1 MTKVSVILPVYNVG
15 NYLNDSLNLLL
26 NQTLNDIEIICVN
39 DGSTDNS
46 LLILEDFSL
55 KDSRIKIINQENMGA
70 GIARNNGMNI
80 AQGEYIYFMD
90 ADDIVT
96 IDILEKL
103 YYNAINNDS
112 DFVLFKVAKF
122 NEKEINYNSPIY
134 DLEKI
139 FPNADFNNF
148 IFSALDIKQ
157 NVLNVAFAPWTKF
170 YKREFLEKNKLEF
183 PDISSYNDI
192 LFHVKSML
200 MSSKISFVPEFL
212 YFYRLD
218 NPDSITNDPKKHYNI
233 FSVIKSV
240 EDFLI
245 EQGFMDVYKNE
256 FDLFKLIQISR
267 HMVFPMSEKYFYE
280 AKEEFLKL
288 DVSNNPL
295 ITKTDLENYD
305 VCLNLSVDQ
314 LDKFESYLELL
325 NLQNKNKNL
334 EKSIKKLN
342 KSYTKQKNIQDNILS
357 SNSWKFTKP
366 LRSIRN
372 SSLKEFLLNRSNSYV
387 FYKQNYYKL
396 KNSNKT
402 LKKKNKRLENVYEKM
417 YIDKNYLISE
427 NDSLSKENTLVL
439 KEIKHL
445 ISEKGV
451 LNKEKNRIMDDL
463 ICLSEEN
470 DDLTKILRDVLNFT
484 EKNVEKPKVSV
495 VIPVYNVEKYLVE
508 CIDSVINQTFKD
520 IEIICVNDGS
530 TDDSLA
536 ILEYYAKLDDRIK
549 IITQENRGLG
559 NARNV
564 GMRHASGDYLIFI
577 DSDDYISLDT
587 IAKLYNNSISNG
599 SDIVIF
605 KIARFDNEGNVNYK
619 LPGFD
624 FDDFFEEVDFNNFS
638 FTYSDIKKY
647 VMNESFSACLK
658 FYKKEIFDKQD
669 DLIFPEGIAYED
681 VPFHIKIMLYA
692 NKISFVPEFLYY
704 YRFNPNSI
712 INTSS
717 NGDDIFIICDMVESF
732 LRKNYYYAEFKEEFE
747 LFKISQIFN
756 YLLTTNTEDYFLM
769 AKKEFSEM
777 SIEKNNLIPKSL
789 KKKYD
794 LVLKSQTLKQYQT
807 N

>member
-1 MTKVSVILPVYNVG
+1 MTKVSVILPVYNVADF
-15 NYLNDSLNLLL
+15 LNDSLNLLL

-46 LLILEDFSL
+46 LFILEDFAQ
-55 KDSRIKIINQENMGA
+55 KDSRIRIINQENMGA

-80 AQGEYIYFMD
+80 AQGEYIYFID

-122 NEKEINYNSPIY
+122 NEKEVIYSSPIY

-218 NPDSITNDPKKHYNI
+218 NPDSITNDPTKHYNI

-508 CIDSVINQTFKD
+508 CMDSVINQTFKD

-564 GMRHASGDYLIFI
+564 GMRHASGDYLVFI

-587 IAKLYNNSISNG
+587 IAKLYNNSLSNG

-732 LRKNYYYAEFKEEFE
+732 LRKNYFYAEFKEEFE

-756 YLLTTNTEDYFLM
+756 YLLTTYTEDYFLM

>member
-80 AQGEYIYFMD
+80 AQGEYIYFID

-139 FPNADFNNF
+139 FPGADFNNF

-183 PDISSYNDI
+183 PDIYSYNDI

-245 EQGFMDVYKNE
+245 KEDFMEFYKNE
-256 FDLFKLIQISR
+256 FELFKLIQISR
-267 HMVFPMSEKYFYE
+267 HMVFPVSEKYFYE
-280 AKEEFLKL
+280 AKMEFLKL
-288 DVSNNPL
+288 DVSDNPL
-295 ITKTDLENYD
+295 ITKKDLEKYD

-314 LDKFESYLELL
+314 IDKFEDYLELL

-334 EKSIKKLN
+334 ERSIKRLN
-342 KSYTKQKNIQDNILS
+342 KSYTKQKDIQDNILS

-387 FYKQNYYKL
+387 YYKL

-402 LKKKNKRLENVYEKM
+402 LKKRNKRLENVYEKM
-417 YIDKNYLISE
+417 YIEKNHLISE
-427 NDSLSKENTLVL
+427 KDSLSKENNLIL

-463 ICLSEEN
+463 ICLAEEN

-508 CIDSVINQTFKD
+508 CMDSVINQTFKD

-564 GMRHASGDYLIFI
+564 GMRHASGDYLVFI

-587 IAKLYNNSISNG
+587 IAKLYNNSLSNG

-647 VMNESFSACLK
+647 VMNASFSACLK

>member
-587 IAKLYNNSISNG
+587 IAKLYNNSLSNG

>member
-1 MTKVSVILPVYNVG
+1 MPIYNVED
-15 NYLNDSLNLLL
+15 YLKDSLYGLL
-26 NQTLNDIEIICVN
+26 NQSLEDIEIICVN

-46 LLILEDFSL
+46 LEILNDFAQN
-55 KDSRIKIINQENMGA
+55 DSRVKVIDQENTGA
-70 GIARNNGMNI
+70 GIARNNGMKM
-80 AQGEYIYFMD
+80 AQGEYIHFID

-96 IDILEKL
+96 TDMLEKL
-103 YYNAINNDS
+103 YNNAISNDS
-112 DFVLFKVAKF
+112 DLVVFKVARF
-122 NEKEINYNSPIY
+122 NDRTVNYKHPIFN
-134 DLEKI
+134 LEKV
-139 FPNADFNNF
+139 FPNVDFNNF
-148 IFSALDIKQ
+148 SFSHSDIKM
-157 NVLNVAFAPWTKF
+157 NVLNYSFAPWTKF
-170 YKREFLEKNKLEF
+170 YKREFLEKNNLEF
-183 PDISSYNDI
+183 PDISSYNDV
-192 LFHVKSML
+192 LVHVKSML
-200 MSSKISFVPEFL
+200 KSSKISFVPEFL

-218 NPDSITNDPKKHYNI
+218 NPNSITNDPTKHFNI
-233 FSVIKSV
+233 FKVISSV
-240 EDFLI
+240 ENFLI
-245 EQGFMDVYKNE
+245 EEGFMDEYKNE
-256 FDLFKLIQISR
+256 FDLFKINQISR
-267 HMVFPMSEKYFYE
+267 HMVSPVTEEYFKV
-280 AKEEFLKL
+280 AKNEFLSI

-295 ITKTDLENYD
+295 IKKTDLEKYY
-305 VCLNLSVDQ
+305 VALSLSVDE
-314 LDKFESYLELL
+314 LDKFEDYLNLVH
-325 NLQNKNKNL
+325 LQNKNEKL
-334 EKSIKKLN
+334 EKSIKRLN
-342 KSYTKQKNIQDNILS
+342 ERYVEQKEIQKNILS
-357 SNSWKFTKP
+357 SYSWKITKP
-366 LRSIRN
+366 LRSIKKH
-372 SSLKEFLLNRSNSYV
+372 SLKESLLNRSNSYV
-387 FYKQNYYKL
+387 YYKQNYYKL

-402 LKKKNKRLENVYEKM
+402 LKKRNKRLENVYEKM
-417 YIDKNYLISE
+417 YIEKNHLISE
-427 NDSLSKENTLVL
+427 KDSLSKENNLIL

-463 ICLSEEN
+463 ICLAEEN

-508 CIDSVINQTFKD
+508 CMDSVINQTFKD

-564 GMRHASGDYLIFI
+564 GMRHASGDYLVFI

-587 IAKLYNNSISNG
+587 IAKLYNNSLSNG

-647 VMNESFSACLK
+647 VMNASFSACLK

>member
-402 LKKKNKRLENVYEKM
+402 LKKRNKRLENVYEKM

-587 IAKLYNNSISNG
+587 IAKLYNNSLSNG

>member
-1 MTKVSVILPVYNVG
+1 MTKVSVILPVYNVADF
-15 NYLNDSLNLLL
+15 LNDSLNLLL

-46 LLILEDFSL
+46 LFILEDFAQ
-55 KDSRIKIINQENMGA
+55 KDSRIRIINQENMGA

-80 AQGEYIYFMD
+80 AQGEYIYFID

-122 NEKEINYNSPIY
+122 NEKEVIYSSPIY

-183 PDISSYNDI
+183 PDISSYNDV

-218 NPDSITNDPKKHYNI
+218 NPDSITNDPTKHYNI

-342 KSYTKQKNIQDNILS
+342 KSYTKQKDIQDNILS

-387 FYKQNYYKL
+387 YYKQNYYKL

-402 LKKKNKRLENVYEKM
+402 LKKRNKRLENVYEKM
-417 YIDKNYLISE
+417 YIEKNHLISE
-427 NDSLSKENTLVL
+427 KDSLSKENNLIL

-508 CIDSVINQTFKD
+508 CMDSVINQTFKD

-536 ILEYYAKLDDRIK
+536 ILEYYAKLDNRIK

-564 GMRHASGDYLIFI
+564 GMRHASGDYLVFI

-587 IAKLYNNSISNG
+587 IAKLYNNSLSNG

-647 VMNESFSACLK
+647 VMNASFSACLK